1 MQRCLKKSEA
11 GSVLARMP
19 LLFHSIMLYACNKRG
34 DQNARKVF
42 AGLVG
47 NFVRGIAW
55 SDAVSDF
62 YADRIACFGLR
73 DIGVFYLH

>member
-1 MQRCLKKSEA
+1 
-11 GSVLARMP
+11 
-19 LLFHSIMLYACNKRG
+19 MLYACNKRG

-73 DIGVFYLH
+73 DIGVFYLHWADYYLKVGNMTFEFDFVVYF